1 MKGLFY
7 LNLIKIFSGT
17 TRVEEKKMIGIPE
30 LLMDVR
36 DLINLRKEEFFFK
49 EAKMAGFMKGQ
60 ETK

>member
-1 MKGLFY
+1 
-7 LNLIKIFSGT
+7 
-17 TRVEEKKMIGIPE
+17 MIGIPE